1 MGCGNANDTKA
12 VEYNTP
18 NILPII
24 EYKIINIIFKLP
36 SGEEYQISGKEN
48 ELFKTV
54 LDRFISEHQEINN
67 KTVNALFQNIQID
80 LNKTLAENNIQEN
93 NLIILNIEEP
103 EQEPEQEPDV
113 EENEEV
119 SIEYNL
125 ENVIWIDENV
135 DNEENTGYLKELNA
149 LGYNVQCF
157 KNVDEGFDLVKSIR
171 FESTKIIISGR
182 LYIKFV
188 KKFIDNI
195 NTLYVI
201 PKIIIFTRDK
211 ERFIKSNKANE
222 DLINHP
228 FFNCGGIKVII
239 SDVISFLKDE
249 IVQFR
254 VQKVKKDENKNINNI
269 EFFENRLKMKDNAK
283 LTFEY
288 IDNNQKLTLPLFYKA
303 LIDSIKIDDIEKF
316 TENLYSRYSEYSYD
330 LKELLNPIKSL
341 YDIPIELLSK
351 YYTRIYTIE
360 SDFYREINK
369 DLRENNNI
377 INYLPYIKVLYEG
390 IKLKSLNIASDFELY
405 RGSKISYEEIDKIK
419 GYLNDKIPNLPGAM
433 VFSKSFLSF
442 SKEKSVAESFLG
454 SGCIDNNL
462 SKVLYIL
469 EKNEDIDYSLS
480 THTDVE
486 NISIFNSEKE
496 VLFFP
501 FSPFEIKEI
510 KEIDDEDGKMY
521 EIRLLYLGKYLKEI
535 EKDVNITEIET
546 QIPDSEFKKQIIE
559 LGLID
564 EDKISNT
571 KQIFNNFKQFQI
583 DINNDAFKKFVVKN
597 NPVSLYDS
605 FDEEFDENKTNILT
619 KSYNKNDAFIK
630 NKLNQS
636 KMLKKSKIIS
646 YDGRFSITIMKEG
659 DYKIK
664 VVNIN
669 IPNFLGEYLIPIWF
683 EKEHYVKFKT
693 EGYYRINGNS
703 GYHSSF
709 GLPSSMK
716 FNYGATLARIGS
728 GELFVLPSK
737 DFIYFSKFEGPLYLK
752 INFPKNIDI
761 KPEGKLTVKIY
772 DGELLSKEEIYKK
785 IGWKEKSLKYDN
797 KKSTILENDLTIYMN
812 NLRMNPILFYES
824 NIKDDKQNKTWIK
837 EFIEKMGKSNES
849 NGIQPFSVN
858 NIIYN
863 SIRDYIQLKSD
874 NIKKTLTKKNSIGYM
889 KELQELLEI
898 YLQEKINEDFIIN
911 CKIIKKSQ
919 MSHICMQYLYDKD
932 FIVNIFNKEYDSIAI
947 HIKEDIF
954 DDFYLVILAISKINN
969 NSEN

>member
-1 MGCGNANDTKA
+1 MGCGNANDTNA

-18 NILPII
+18 NILPNP

-36 SGEEYQISGKEN
+36 SGEEFQISGKEN
-48 ELFKTV
+48 ELFKTI
-54 LDRFISEHQEINN
+54 LDQFISEHQEINN
-67 KTVNALFQNIQID
+67 KTVNAIFQNNKID
-80 LNKTLAENNIQEN
+80 LYKTLSENHIQEN
-93 NLIILNIEEP
+93 NLILLNIEET
-103 EQEPEQEPDV
+103 EPDI
-113 EENEEV
+113 EKSDDEL
-119 SIEYNL
+119 IEYNL

-135 DNEENTGYLKELNA
+135 DNDENTGYLKELKA

-157 KNVDEGFDLVKSIR
+157 KNVDEGFDLVKSIK

-182 LYIKFV
+182 LYIKFI
-188 KKFIDNI
+188 KKFIDNLNI
-195 NTLYVI
+195 LYVI
-201 PKIIIFTRDK
+201 PKIIIFTRYK

-239 SDVISFLKDE
+239 RDVISFLKDE

-269 EFFENRLKMKDNAK
+269 EFLENRLKMKDNAK

-288 IDNNQKLTLPLFYKA
+288 IDNNQKLTLPLFYNS
-303 LIDSIKIDDIEKF
+303 LIESIKIHDIEKY
-316 TENLYSRYSEYSYD
+316 TDILYSKYSEYSFN
-330 LKELLNPIKSL
+330 LKELLNPIRSL

-351 YYTRIYTIE
+351 YYARIYTIE

-369 DLRENNNI
+369 SLRENNNTI
-377 INYLPYIKVLYEG
+377 SYLPYIKVLYEG
-390 IKLKSLNIASDFELY
+390 VKLKSLNIASDFELY
-405 RGSKISYEEIDKIK
+405 RGSKISYNEIDKINE
-419 GYLNDKIPNLPGAM
+419 YLNHKIPNLPGAI

-442 SKEKSVAESFLG
+442 SKERSVAERFLN
-454 SGCIDNNL
+454 SGYSDINL

-469 EKNEDIDYSLS
+469 EKDKGIDYSLS

-501 FSPFEIKEI
+501 FSSFEIKGI
-510 KEIDDEDGKMY
+510 KEIENENGKMY
-521 EIRLLYLGKYLKEI
+521 EIRLFYLGKYLKEI
-535 EKDVNITEIET
+535 EKDVNITEIEN

-559 LGLID
+559 FGLID
-564 EDKISNT
+564 KDKISNT

-583 DINNDAFKKFVVKN
+583 DVNNNAFKKFVVKN

-605 FDEEFDENKTNILT
+605 FNVEFDGNKKNILT
-619 KSYNKNDAFIK
+619 KSYNNNGTFIR
-630 NKLNQS
+630 NNLNQS
-636 KMLKKSKIIS
+636 QIVKKNIS
-646 YDGRFSITIMKEG
+646 YNGRFSITYMKEG
-659 DYKIK
+659 NNKTK

-683 EKEHYVKFKT
+683 EKEKYVKFNT
-693 EGYYRINGNS
+693 EGYYRINGDS
-703 GYHSSF
+703 VYHNSF
-709 GLPSSMK
+709 GIPSSMK

-737 DFIYFSKFEGPLYLK
+737 NYIYFSKLEGPLYLK
-752 INFPKNIDI
+752 INFPRNIDI

-772 DGELLSKEEIYKK
+772 DGELLNKEEIYKK

-797 KKSTILENDLTIYMN
+797 KKSTILENDLTVNMN

-824 NIKDDKQNKTWIK
+824 IIKDDKQYKTWTK
-837 EFIEKMGKSNES
+837 EFLEKMVKSNEL
-849 NGIQPFSVN
+849 NGIKPFSVN
-858 NIIYN
+858 NNLYN
-863 SIRDYIQLKSD
+863 SIRDYIQFKSD
-874 NIKKTLTKKNSIGYM
+874 NIKKTFTKKNSTGYM
-889 KELQELLEI
+889 KKLQELLEI
-898 YLQEKINEDFIIN
+898 YLPEKIKEDIIIN
-911 CKIIKKSQ
+911 CKIIKKGQ
-919 MSHICMQYLYDKD
+919 IKHICMQYLYDKD
-932 FIVNIFNKEYDSIAI
+932 FIINIFNKDYDSIAI

-954 DDFYLVILAISKINN
+954 NDFYLVILAITKTDINN
-969 NSEN
+969 CEI

>member
-12 VEYNTP
+12 VEYITP
-18 NILPII
+18 NIIPVI

-36 SGEEYQISGKEN
+36 SGEEYHISGKEN

-54 LDRFISEHQEINN
+54 LDRFLSEHQELNN
-67 KTVNALFQNIQID
+67 KTINALFQNYKID
-80 LNKTLAENNIQEN
+80 LYKTLSENNIQEN
-93 NLIILNIEEP
+93 NLLLLNIEEP
-103 EQEPEQEPDV
+103 EI
-113 EENEEV
+113 EEEVEV
-119 SIEYNL
+119 SIEYNP

-135 DNEENTGYLKELNA
+135 DNEENTGYLKDLNA

-195 NTLYVI
+195 NEIYVI
-201 PKIIIFTRDK
+201 PKIIIFTLNK

-239 SDVISFLKDE
+239 TDVISFLKDE

-254 VQKVKKDENKNINNI
+254 VQKIKKDENKNINNI
-269 EFFENRLKMKDNAK
+269 EFFENRLKNKDKAK

-288 IDNNQKLTLPLFYKA
+288 IDSNKKLTLPLFYNA
-303 LIDSIKIDDIEKF
+303 LIDSIKIDDIEKY
-316 TENLYSRYSEYSYD
+316 TENIYSKYSEDSYD

-377 INYLPYIKVLYEG
+377 VNYLPYIKVLYEG
-390 IKLKSLNIASDFELY
+390 VKLKSLSIASDLELY
-405 RGSKISYEEIDKIK
+405 RGSKISYDEIDKIK
-419 GYLNDKIPNLPGAM
+419 EYLNNKIPNLPGAI

-442 SKEKSVAESFLG
+442 SKEKSVAEGFLH
-454 SGCIDNNL
+454 SGYSDTNL

-469 EKNEDIDYSLS
+469 EKDKDIDYSLS

-486 NISIFNSEKE
+486 NLSIFNTEKE

-510 KEIDDEDGKMY
+510 KEIEDEDEKIY

-535 EKDVNITEIET
+535 SQDVNITEIENK
-546 QIPDSEFKKQIIE
+546 IPDSEFKKQIVE
-559 LGLID
+559 VGLID
-564 EDKISNT
+564 KDKIDNT
-571 KQIFNNFKQFQI
+571 KQIFDDFKQFQV
-583 DINNDAFKKFVVKN
+583 DVNNNAFKKFTVKN
-597 NPVSLYDS
+597 NPISLYDS
-605 FDEEFDENKTNILT
+605 YDEDFEENKNNILA
-619 KSYNKNDAFIK
+619 KSYNNNDSFIK

-646 YDGRFSITIMKEG
+646 YNGQFNITILQEG
-659 DYKIK
+659 DYKVK

-669 IPNFLGEYLIPIWF
+669 VPNFLGEYLIPIWF
-683 EKEHYVKFKT
+683 EKGKYIKFKT
-693 EGYYRINGNS
+693 EGYYRINGDS
-703 GYHSSF
+703 GYHNSF
-709 GLPSSMK
+709 GIPSTMK
-716 FNYGATLARIGS
+716 LNYGATLARIGS
-728 GELFVLPSK
+728 GELFALPSK

-752 INFPKNIDI
+752 INFPKNIII
-761 KPEGKLTVKIY
+761 KPEGKLIVKIY

-797 KKSTILENDLTIYMN
+797 KKSTILENDVTVIMN

-824 NIKDDKQNKTWIK
+824 NIKDDKQNKTWVK
-837 EFIEKMGKSNES
+837 EFLEEMGKINES
-849 NGIQPFSVN
+849 NGIQPFSAN
-858 NIIYN
+858 NILYN
-863 SIRDYIQLKSD
+863 SIRYYIQLKSD
-874 NIKKTLTKKNSIGYM
+874 NIKKTLTKKNSIGYL
-889 KELQELLEI
+889 KELQDLLEI
-898 YLQEKINEDFIIN
+898 YLQEKIKEDFIIN

-919 MSHICMQYLYDKD
+919 MNHICLQYLYDKD
-932 FIVNIFNKEYDSIAI
+932 FIENIFNKEYNSIAI
-947 HIKEDIF
+947 RIKEDIF
-954 DDFYLVILAISKINN
+954 DDFYLVILAIAKTNENN
-969 NSEN
+969 NEN